1 MVICL
6 MLYTGWLKLF
16 GAKGDIFKGVFLF
29 LFFYLLFKCLLNI
42 NNFLFKIYFSYILM
56 FLSRIVILQSI

>member
-1 MVICL
+1 

-16 GAKGDIFKGVFLF
+16 GAKDDILKGVLF
-29 LFFYLLFKCLLNI
+29 IYLLFKCLLNI

-56 FLSRIVILQSI
+56 FLLRIFILQSIGTSL